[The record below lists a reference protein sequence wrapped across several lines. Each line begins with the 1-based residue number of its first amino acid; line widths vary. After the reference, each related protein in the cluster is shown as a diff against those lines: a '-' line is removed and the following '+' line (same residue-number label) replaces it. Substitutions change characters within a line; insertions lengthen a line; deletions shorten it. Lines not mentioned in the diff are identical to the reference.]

1 MPPSSTAAAARPR
14 AAAAVLD
21 RAAKLHAGAH
31 RTALSQQYAEASRLL
46 RRALKLLDRVP
57 AADQEQQRL
66 RVRVLSSLAHTDAEA
81 YGLREGMPSLQQAG
95 RLVSSMPAGT
105 QRMTLEGLIERQRGN
120 LLWRAGR
127 LPEAL
132 VVLDK
137 AVVATD
143 KALASGAPVENGLI
157 SALTARALVNSA
169 MGNPLSAGVDLRRCL
184 WLGHTYH
191 SPLTLAITTNN
202 LGEMHYRMG
211 DAPTALRYYEE
222 AERLMSRVAPT
233 AVPKVRSDRAQVLLY
248 AGLAEEAANALDESF
263 GSLREQGGNRDLA
276 EAETLRAAAAVMEG
290 DFATARSFAQLAR
303 RRYLRQERPA
313 MAWLASLTG
322 LHAAAGAAMRAPRK
336 PSKALVRQALEL
348 SEGLSGV
355 AQTDESA
362 VAKLLAV
369 RLQLRRG
376 EVSDAARLLSE
387 VPAPRRFTS
396 IDHRML
402 RRLARAEV
410 AVATGDRR
418 TAFSQARAGFT
429 ELGRTRDRM
438 GGLELVSGTAVH
450 GRELGV
456 LAVRLVLDGNRSTA
470 DARRLFDWLE
480 RTRAQVYRYEPQPS
494 IDDPELA
501 DRITEIRGLTRA
513 MQLAKAEGRRVREM
527 AARHAALQQEVTRLG
542 WQTTVWGRPRP
553 VADLAEVGKRLED
566 RAMISFAAVDDT
578 LVAVVIVDGRPRLVR
593 LGSVADARQA
603 AKMLHAD
610 LDALA
615 PDHLPSALVE
625 VVSASARR
633 RAQFLDDQL
642 LRPLS
647 SIIGDRELVVVPT
660 GPLYPIAWGALPSL
674 RGRPV
679 VVAPSATAWLAASA
693 DQQLPGTG
701 RSVLVGGP
709 DLPAAVGE
717 VAQLTRYLPG
727 AQVLEGPR
735 ATVETVLEALDGAQ
749 LAHIAAHGMHEP
761 GNALFSRLDLVDGG
775 LFAHETARL
784 QRPPEQVVLAACELA
799 MTRIRPGD
807 EALGFAGALLA
818 TGVRTVT
825 AAVSRVGDQTAAESM
840 AFYHRRVAEGARP
853 AVALADAT
861 AVDPLRRPFIC
872 LGASN

>member
-1 MPPSSTAAAARPR
+1 LGRVER
-14 AAAAVLD
+14 
-21 RAAKLHAGAH
+21 LHAGA
-31 RTALSQQYAEASRLL
+31 RQTSLSQQYAEASRQH
-46 RRALKLLDRVP
+46 RRALRLLDRLP
-57 AADQEQQRL
+57 AEDQDQQRL

-81 YGLREGMPSLQQAG
+81 YGLREGMPSLEQAD

-105 QRMTLEGLIERQRGN
+105 QRMALEGLIERQRGN

-127 LPEAL
+127 LPEARA
-132 VVLDK
+132 VLDK

-143 KALASGAPVENGLI
+143 KALASGAAVETGLI
-157 SALTARALVNSA
+157 SALTARALVNSGL
-169 MGNPLSAGVDLRRCL
+169 GNPHSAGDDLRRCL

-191 SPLTLAITTNN
+191 SPLSLAITTNN
-202 LGEMHYRMG
+202 LGEIHYRMG

-222 AERLMSRVAPT
+222 AERLMQRVAPT
-233 AVPKVRSDRAQVLLY
+233 AVPKVRTDRAQVLLY
-248 AGLAEEAANALDESF
+248 AGLAEEAANALDEAF

-290 DFATARSFAQLAR
+290 DFATARKFADLAR

-313 MAWLASLTG
+313 MAWLATLTG
-322 LHAAAGAAMRAPRK
+322 LHAAATAALSAARK
-336 PSKALVRQALEL
+336 PSMALVRRALEL
-348 SEGLSGV
+348 SDRLREF

-376 EVSDAARLLSE
+376 EVNDAARLLGE

-410 AVATGDRR
+410 AVAMGDRR
-418 TAFSQARAGFT
+418 TAFGQARVGFT

-438 GGLELVSGTAVH
+438 GGLELVCGTAVH

-456 LAVRLVLDGNRSTA
+456 LAVRLVLDGGRSTA
-470 DARRLFDWLE
+470 DARRLFGWLE

-501 DRITEIRGLTRA
+501 DRISEIRNLTRS

-566 RAMISFAAVDDT
+566 RAMISFAAVDDA

-593 LGSVADARQA
+593 LGGVADVRQA
-603 AKMLHAD
+603 AQMLHAD

-615 PDHLPSALVE
+615 PDQLPAALVE
-625 VVSASARR
+625 VVSDSAHR
-633 RAQFLDDQL
+633 RAEFLDDQL
-642 LRPLS
+642 LRPLAAV
-647 SIIGDRELVVVPT
+647 IGDRELVVVPT
-660 GPLYPIAWGALPSL
+660 APLYPIAWGALPSL

-727 AQVLEGPR
+727 AQVLDGDR
-735 ATVETVLEALDGAQ
+735 ATVEAVLEALDGAQ

-799 MTRIRPGD
+799 MSRIRPGD

-861 AVDPLRRPFIC
+861 APDPFRRPFIC

>member
-1 MPPSSTAAAARPR
+1 MTR
-14 AAAAVLD
+14 
-21 RAAKLHAGAH
+21 LHADAH
-31 RTALSQQYAEASRLL
+31 QIALSQQYVKASRLNRRGL
-46 RRALKLLDRVP
+46 RMLDRLP
-57 AADQEQQRL
+57 AEDPDQQTL
-66 RVRVLSSLAHTDAEA
+66 RVRVLASLAHTDSEA
-81 YGLREGMPSLQQAG
+81 YGIREGMPSLDLAG
-95 RLVSSMPAGT
+95 RLVSSMPVGS
-105 QRMTLEGLIERQRGN
+105 QRMALEGLIERQHGN
-120 LLWRAGR
+120 ILWRAGR
-127 LPEAL
+127 LPEARA
-132 VVLDK
+132 VLDK
-137 AVVATD
+137 AVVAAD

-157 SALTARALVNSA
+157 SALTARALVNIA
-169 MGNPLSAGVDLRRCL
+169 MGHPTSAGDDLRRCL

-191 SPLTLAITTNN
+191 APLTLAITTTN

-222 AERLMSRVAPT
+222 AERLMQRVAPT
-233 AVPKVRSDRAQVLLY
+233 AVSKVRSDRAQVLLF

-263 GSLREQGGNRDLA
+263 ASLRAQGSNRDLA
-276 EAETLRAAAAVMEG
+276 EAETLRAAAAVMAG
-290 DFATARSFAQLAR
+290 DYAAARAFAALAR
-303 RRYLRQERPA
+303 RRHLRQERPVL
-313 MAWLASLTG
+313 AWLASLTG
-322 LHAAAGAAMRAPRK
+322 LHAAVAVALSGPRK
-336 PSKALVRQALEL
+336 PSKSLVRQALQL
-348 SEGLSGV
+348 SEQMGGV
-355 AQTDESA
+355 AKTDEAA

-369 RLQLRRG
+369 RVLLRRG
-376 EVSDAARLLSE
+376 EVEEATRLLAE
-387 VPAPRRFTS
+387 TPAPRRFTS

-402 RRLARAEV
+402 RRLVRAEV

-418 TAFSQARAGFT
+418 TAFSQARVGFA

-456 LAVRLVLDGNRSTA
+456 LAVRLVLDGGRSA
-470 DARRLFDWLE
+470 ANARRLFGWLE

-501 DRITEIRGLTRA
+501 DRVSEIRNLTRS
-513 MQLAKAEGRRVREM
+513 MQLAKAEGRSVREM
-527 AARHAALQQEVTRLG
+527 AARQAALQQEVTRLG

-566 RAMISFAAVDDT
+566 RAMISFAAVEDA

-593 LGSVADARQA
+593 LGRVADAQQA
-603 AKMLHAD
+603 AQMLHAD

-615 PDHLPSALVE
+615 PDHLPAALVE
-625 VVSASARR
+625 VVSSSARR
-633 RAQFLDDQL
+633 RAESLDEQL
-642 LRPLS
+642 LRPLAAV
-647 SIIGDRELVVVPT
+647 IGDRELVIVPT
-660 GPLYPIAWGALPSL
+660 APLYPIAWGALPSL

-679 VVAPSATAWLAASA
+679 VVAPSATAWLSASA

-727 AQVLEGPR
+727 AQVLHGPQ
-735 ATVETVLEALDGAQ
+735 ATVEAVLEALDGAQ
-749 LAHIAAHGMHEP
+749 LAHVAAHGVHEP

-799 MTRIRPGD
+799 MSRIRPGD

-825 AAVSRVGDQTAAESM
+825 AAVSRVGDHTAAESM

-861 AVDPLRRPFIC
+861 AADPFRRPFIC